1 MPLMIVAEKKEP
13 SFGAAK
19 KKMSFGATKD
29 EDGETGPE
37 GEMNLKDESLS
48 ALAEILGI
56 PEKKKSL
63 GRALSAYMS
72 ACENDEAEN
81 EAEEV

>member
-1 MPLMIVAEKKEP
+1 
-13 SFGAAK
+13 
-19 KKMSFGATKD
+19 
-29 EDGETGPE
+29 
-37 GEMNLKDESLS
+37 MNLKDESLS